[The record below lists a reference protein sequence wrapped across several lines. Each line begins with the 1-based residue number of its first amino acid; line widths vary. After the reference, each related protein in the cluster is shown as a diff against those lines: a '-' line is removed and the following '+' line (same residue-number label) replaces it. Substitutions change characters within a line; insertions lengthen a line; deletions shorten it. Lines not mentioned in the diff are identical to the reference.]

1 MADSDNDNTSNDMAV
16 PETMRIAALLAELM
30 PSGGLAGG
38 KKADVTTVDVEEP
51 AEMDESPATIAAAA
65 PAPVNQTPPPLPAV
79 NVTPAAPIMQSPGSR
94 ANLRLP
100 PTAMPV
106 RPPSKAEFKLD
117 AAPPKPAFK
126 QPPVDPPVENKR
138 PLSKSEFKLE
148 AMPPKAPAKQPPLE
162 PPPADSK
169 RKSSFESPKAA
180 PDPAKP
186 KPEKPAK
193 PAIKDDDLIPL
204 GDLSVSGYF
213 SLVNWRNEP
222 EQAKHPRRSDYG
234 LDEQTLALARLNPFY
249 LIGQPRRPETR
260 SVANV
265 LSEISW
271 E

>member
-1 MADSDNDNTSNDMAV
+1 MADSDNDGLSNDMAV

-38 KKADVTTVDVEEP
+38 KNADITKVDVAEP
-51 AEMDESPATIAAAA
+51 AVADEAPAKTAA
-65 PAPVNQTPPPLPAV
+65 PVSQTTPPLPPVHMTPTAA
-79 NVTPAAPIMQSPGSR
+79 NVQAPGSH

-100 PTAMPV
+100 PAAMPI
-106 RPPSKAEFKLD
+106 RPPSKAEFKLEP
-117 AAPPKPAFK
+117 APSKSSFK
-126 QPPVDPPVENKR
+126 LPPVDPPVEAKR
-138 PLSKSEFKLE
+138 PQSKSEFRLE

-162 PPPADSK
+162 PPAESK
-169 RKSSFESPKAA
+169 RKSSFEPPKAA
-180 PDPAKP
+180 PEPAKS

-193 PAIKDDDLIPL
+193 PAAKDDDLIPL

-213 SLVNWRNEP
+213 SLVNWRNDA

-265 LSEISW
+265 LSEIAW

>member
-1 MADSDNDNTSNDMAV
+1 
-16 PETMRIAALLAELM
+16 
-30 PSGGLAGG
+30 
-38 KKADVTTVDVEEP
+38 
-51 AEMDESPATIAAAA
+51 
-65 PAPVNQTPPPLPAV
+65 
-79 NVTPAAPIMQSPGSR
+79 MQAPGSR

-138 PLSKSEFKLE
+138 PQSKGEFKLE
-148 AMPPKAPAKQPPLE
+148 AMPPKAPVKQPPLE
-162 PPPADSK
+162 PPADSK
-169 RKSSFESPKAA
+169 RKSSFEPPKAA
-180 PDPAKP
+180 PEPAKP

-213 SLVNWRNEP
+213 SLINWRNEP